1 MLGAAELVA
10 LETKD
15 PLVVVVVVVVVVDV
29 AEDT

>member
-15 PLVVVVVVVVVVDV
+15 PLVVVVVVVDV

>member
-15 PLVVVVVVVVVVDV
+15 PLVVVVVVVVVDV